1 MKISARGRY
10 ALLAVLQLSTEHGKG
25 ERAVQIQI
33 IADKQHIPARYLVQI
48 LLQLNRAGILNS
60 VRGAKGGYVLAR
72 PPAEI
77 SVGDVIRAIEGPI
90 EPAQCFSGETPEKC
104 AFTHP
109 CPFNKIWAEVTTF
122 VADVLDNTHFDDL
135 RDEFND
141 NPVMYHI

>member
-1 MKISARGRY
+1 MKISAKGRY

-48 LLQLNRAGILNS
+48 LLQLNRAGIVNS

-72 PPAEI
+72 RPAKI
-77 SVGDVIRAIEGPI
+77 SVGDVIRAIDGPI
-90 EPAQCFSGETPEKC
+90 EPAQCFSGETPERC

-109 CPFNKIWAEVTTF
+109 CPFKKIWAEVTAS
-122 VADVLDNTHFDDL
+122 VSHVLDSTDFDHL

-141 NPVMYHI
+141 NPEMYHI